1 MLGAPRRGA
10 CHTGSAPP
18 AFLPAEV
25 SPAMD
30 PMRPALP
37 ERMPWR
43 WLGLALAIVLI
54 VLLPYVLAQ
63 RAIDGALHASD
74 LVAHTARV
82 KAETADLIAQVRDM
96 EAAAFA
102 LAAGMRSTL
111 FRERLRDAMAAIDPR
126 LASLK
131 RAVAD
136 NPEQLVRVGRFEAL
150 VAGRRKLTE
159 EALLEV
165 DFDRY
170 PQALAALDK
179 AADQFRI
186 RDLSAEIVAVEEA
199 LLQSRVAEAAQ
210 RRRTAGW
217 LAVAAAAAQ
226 LLLLAGVTLVGER
239 QVQRRLAAES
249 QARQAQART
258 EAIFRS
264 VREPIVVLDA
274 QLRVLLHNDAFAE
287 VYGALPREADPPP
300 ALAALGAGEWNDAVL
315 LQRLADVA
323 TRGRELWDHELHQRH
338 SDGVERILAVNA
350 RRMRLPDREDTAV
363 LMTVAD
369 VSAHKRAEGQIR
381 ELNRQLEGKVEQVS
395 EVNRE
400 LEAFSYSVS
409 HDLRA
414 PLRHIAG
421 FSTKLESH
429 LGERLDDKS
438 RHYLDVIGGS
448 AQRMAGLI
456 DDLLVY
462 SRLGRHALRLQ
473 AVDTQT
479 LVEEARQVLS
489 ADLDGRRVEWR
500 VGPLPIVVADE
511 NMMRQVWQNLLG
523 NALKYTGRRE
533 LAVIE
538 VAAQQR
544 DDGSV
549 HFQVRDNGAGFDM
562 AYAGKLF
569 GVFQRLHK
577 SSDFPG
583 SGIGL
588 ANVRRILTRHGGRI
602 WAEAAPDQGATFHFT
617 LPPALGAAPDTGRTA

>member
-1 MLGAPRRGA
+1 MDRLRRE
-10 CHTGSAPP
+10 
-18 AFLPAEV
+18 F
-25 SPAMD
+25 
-30 PMRPALP
+30 P
-37 ERMPWR
+37 ESMPWR

-63 RAIDGALHASD
+63 RSIDAAFHAGD
-74 LVAHTARV
+74 LVAHTSQV
-82 KAETADLIAQVRDM
+82 KAETAGLIARVRDL
-96 EAAAFA
+96 EAAGFA
-102 LAAGMRSTL
+102 LAAGLRSTL
-111 FRERLRDAMAAIDPR
+111 FRERVRDAMQDIEPR
-126 LASLK
+126 LARLK
-131 RAVAD
+131 RLVAD
-136 NPEQLVRVGRFEAL
+136 HPEQLVRVGRFEAL

-159 EALLEV
+159 EALLEIE
-165 DFDRY
+165 FGRL
-170 PQALAALDK
+170 PQALAALEK
-179 AADQFRI
+179 SADQFRI
-186 RDLSAEIVAVEEA
+186 RELTEEIVRVEDE
-199 LLQSRVAEAAQ
+199 LLQ
-210 RRRTAGW
+210 RRTADAAARRRAAGW
-217 LAVAAAAAQ
+217 IAIAAAAAQ
-226 LLLLAGVTLVGER
+226 LLLLAGVTVIGER

-249 QARQAQART
+249 RARQAQART

-274 QLRVLLHNDAFAE
+274 QLRVLLQNDAFTE
-287 VYGALPREADPPP
+287 HYGEPPREDGRGAK
-300 ALAALGAGEWNDAVL
+300 LASLGQGEWNDAVL

-323 TRGRELWDHELHQRH
+323 TRDRELWDHELRQRH
-338 SDGVERILAVNA
+338 ADGVERTLAVNA

-369 VSAHKRAEGQIR
+369 VSAHKRAEQQIR

-421 FSTKLESH
+421 FTTKLENH
-429 LGERLDDKS
+429 LAQQLDDKS
-438 RHYLDVIGGS
+438 RHYLDVIGTS

-473 AVDTQT
+473 AVDMQT
-479 LVEEARQVLS
+479 LVEETRQVLEG
-489 ADLDGRRVEWR
+489 AEEGRRIDWR
-500 VGPLPIVVADE
+500 VAPLPVVVADE
-511 NMMRQVWQNLLG
+511 NMMRQLWQNLLG
-523 NALKYTGRRE
+523 NAVKYSARRE
-533 LAVIE
+533 TAVIE
-538 VAAQQR
+538 VNARQR

-549 HFQVRDNGAGFDM
+549 HFSVKDNGAGFDM

-577 SSDFPG
+577 TSEFAG

-588 ANVRRILTRHGGRI
+588 ANVRRILARHGGRI
-602 WAEAAPDQGATFHFT
+602 WAEAAPEQGATFHFT
-617 LPPALGAAPDTGRTA
+617 LPPALGSAPETGRAA